1 MTEDVAVMPEP
12 EENKPIEEVK
22 PEVKAKKGKKEK
34 EEKVVDPSIPIDP
47 RIKLL
52 ESLNKKYGNVCFD
65 EKHILDNR
73 KVLMSTT
80 PTLDIALGGGL
91 PEGSWT
97 LISGKPKTGKT
108 TLALQVA
115 ANAQKLG
122 RHVYYLDIEHRF
134 SEKNLSTIKDLVT
147 TEDKFTLV
155 GSTLERQ
162 LSAEDFLD
170 IASEIIESHPG
181 CVIIIDSVSCLCSGK
196 EKSRVIGDSGRPEGP
211 KLFAQFCRQ
220 NASSIPLNNITL
232 IAMLHLIANTSGY
245 GPAQYEDGG
254 NKLQYQADAKIR
266 IKKTEAWERGAGD
279 NAKTIGSMVTWEV
292 IFSPNGAPGGSAQTY
307 LRYGHGYDSVWEIIN
322 LACDYGFILKGG
334 AWYTYSLEDGFVVK
348 VQGQEKLYQYFL
360 ENPDQAQL
368 LHKKIKELVYDSDGN

>member
-1 MTEDVAVMPEP
+1 MTDEVVVSPEP
-12 EENKPIEEVK
+12 EEIKPVE
-22 PEVKAKKGKKEK
+22 EVKAKKVRKPK
-34 EEKVVDPSIPIDP
+34 EEPVEDTTPVNP
-47 RIKLL
+47 RVKLL
-52 ESLNKKYGNVCFD
+52 QSLEKKYGKVCFD

-73 KVLMSTT
+73 KTLMPTT

-134 SEKNLSTIKDLVT
+134 SEKNLSTISDLDT
-147 TEDKFTLV
+147 TEEKFTLV
-155 GSTLERQ
+155 ESTKERQ

-181 CVIIIDSVSCLCSGK
+181 SVLIIDSVSCLCSGK

-220 NASSIPLNNITL
+220 NASAIPLNNITL

-245 GPAQYEDGG
+245 GPSVYEDGG
-254 NKLQYQADAKIR
+254 NKLQYQADAKLR
-266 IKKTEAWERGAGD
+266 IKATEGWDRGTGD
-279 NAKTIGSMVTWEV
+279 NAKRIGSIVTWEV
-292 IFSPNGAPGGSAQTY
+292 MYSPNGAPGGSASTY

-334 AWYTYSLEDGFVVK
+334 AWYTYTNDAGETIK
-348 VQGQEKLYQYFL
+348 EQGQEKLYRYFL
-360 ENPDQAQL
+360 NNPDECTK
-368 LHKKIKELVYDSDGN
+368 LHNKIKELVYEGDGD